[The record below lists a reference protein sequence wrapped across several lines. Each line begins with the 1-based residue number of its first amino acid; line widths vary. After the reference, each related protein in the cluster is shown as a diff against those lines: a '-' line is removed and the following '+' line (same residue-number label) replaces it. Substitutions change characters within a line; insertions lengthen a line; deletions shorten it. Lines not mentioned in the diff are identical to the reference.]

1 MLTNV
6 FHRAVSVVAHKYL
19 QQALL
24 RTGPLFFLIFCMKL
38 GVRKDSSDRA
48 RYCLTKNPVCL
59 NWGKMAPKWC
69 FLCFDGSLVH

>member
-24 RTGPLFFLIFCMKL
+24 RTGPLFFSDLL
-38 GVRKDSSDRA
+38 HEVRG
-48 RYCLTKNPVCL
+48 P
-59 NWGKMAPKWC
+59 
-69 FLCFDGSLVH
+69 